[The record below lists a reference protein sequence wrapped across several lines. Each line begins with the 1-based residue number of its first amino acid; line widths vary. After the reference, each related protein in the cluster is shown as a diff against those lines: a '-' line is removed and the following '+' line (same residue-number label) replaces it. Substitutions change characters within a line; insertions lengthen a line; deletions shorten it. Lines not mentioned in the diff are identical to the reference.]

1 MQHWTKRLK
10 GAGQRTIAVGD
21 EQERRLQVIEELRSM
36 NATQDEIDWEV
47 NMYMQNEVAI
57 LEGVKLYWNDDDV
70 RNAIHQN

>member
-57 LEGVKLYWNDDDV
+57 LEGVKLYWNDDDI
-70 RNAIHQN
+70 RHAIHQN